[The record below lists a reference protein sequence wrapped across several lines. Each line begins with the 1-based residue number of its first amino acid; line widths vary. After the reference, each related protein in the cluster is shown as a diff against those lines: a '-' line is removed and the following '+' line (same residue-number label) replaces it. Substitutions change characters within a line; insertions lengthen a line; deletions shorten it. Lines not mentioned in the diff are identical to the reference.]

1 MQEALTVAEVMGP
14 MVGGLMV
21 HVWIDLAVFILA
33 LYCAVRLG
41 KAKLIQPF
49 VLMIGLGALAGF
61 LLMVARQPMWIAST
75 IRSILFF
82 VAISWL
88 VFMLRPVKV
97 PSSQESDSKETT
109 Q

>member
-1 MQEALTVAEVMGP
+1 MQEAMDVAQIMGP
-14 MVGGLMV
+14 LVGGLMV
-21 HVWIDLAVFILA
+21 HVWVDLAVFILA

-41 KAKLIQPF
+41 KAQLIQPF

-61 LLMVARQPMWIAST
+61 LLMVAGQPMWIAST

-97 PSSQESDSKETT
+97 SPSQGDSSKTG